1 MFQQLTL
8 TKTRLLVTD
17 ALQELLAQKL
27 RTFLTLLGMIFGVGA
42 VIAMLNIGK
51 GAEQEALKMI
61 GSMGLQN
68 LIVES
73 KNYTSEELKEI
84 REESLGL
91 NRADV
96 EAALATLPFITG
108 YSGEKQIKLF
118 ALYSDYAKT
127 DATAAGVSSSYF
139 ELASMTA
146 STGRLLSQEDDTN
159 VAQVAVLGSDVA
171 SSLFPGDDPIG
182 QFLKINHVWFEVVG
196 VIAAPSFNK
205 EAFQG
210 VKINGDRNRVFI
222 PLSTSQKKLNM
233 EPLASEL
240 DVAKFEV
247 TEGYSTVLA
256 AKAVTQ
262 LLAQRHGG
270 LEDYT
275 LIIPVELL
283 AQQENTQRIFNIV
296 MACVAG
302 ISLLVGGIGIMN
314 IMLANVLERTKEIGL
329 LRAVGATQQDI
340 KLQFIAESFVISVV
354 GGMLGI
360 VFGLVLS
367 EIIGFYSE
375 WAVSWS
381 LTAIVLSVSICLLV
395 GVGFGV
401 FPAIKASK
409 LNPIDALHSD

>member
-1 MFQQLTL
+1 MVNQLTL
-8 TKTRLLVTD
+8 TKARLLVSD
-17 ALQELLAQKL
+17 ALHELLAQKL

-73 KNYTSEELKEI
+73 RHYTAEELKDI

-91 NRADV
+91 NLADV
-96 EAALATLPFITG
+96 QAAMATLPFISN
-108 YSGEKQIKLF
+108 YSGEKQVKLF
-118 ALYSDYAKT
+118 ALYSDFAKA
-127 DATAAGVSSSYF
+127 DASAVGVTSSYF
-139 ELASMTA
+139 ELACMDTA
-146 STGRLLSQEDDTN
+146 KGRRLNDDDELH
-159 VAQVAVLGSDVA
+159 VAQVAVLGADVA
-171 SSLFPGDDPIG
+171 RTLFPDTEPLG

-196 VIAAPSFNK
+196 VIAAPAFNK

-222 PLSTSQKKLNM
+222 PLSTSQKKLNI

-240 DVAKFEV
+240 DVVKFEV
-247 TEGYSTVLA
+247 VEGYSTVLA

-262 LLAQRHGG
+262 LLSQRHGG
-270 LEDYT
+270 IDDYS

-340 KLQFIAESFVISVV
+340 KLQFIAESFVISVI
-354 GGMLGI
+354 GGLLGI
-360 VFGLVLS
+360 LFGLVLS